1 MRRLRY
7 ARYTK
12 TTDSYNSSRNPW
24 FAVNQTVTFVGKVN
38 TTVGKVHKSNE
49 IQQQNFQQTMSQ
61 DFRRSQEE

>member
-1 MRRLRY
+1 MPDIPKPLIVI
-7 ARYTK
+7 TVVVIL
-12 TTDSYNSSRNPW
+12 W

-61 DFRRSQEE
+61 DFRRNQEE

>member
-1 MRRLRY
+1 MPDIPKLLIVITVV
-7 ARYTK
+7 AIL
-12 TTDSYNSSRNPW
+12 W

>member
-1 MRRLRY
+1 MPDIPKLLIVITVV
-7 ARYTK
+7 AIL
-12 TTDSYNSSRNPW
+12 W
-24 FAVNQTVTFVGKVN
+24 FAVNQTATFVGKVN

>member
-1 MRRLRY
+1 MPDIPKLLIVITVV
-7 ARYTK
+7 AIL
-12 TTDSYNSSRNPW
+12 W

-61 DFRRSQEE
+61 DFRRSQKE

>member
-1 MRRLRY
+1 MPDIPKPLIVI
-7 ARYTK
+7 TVV
-12 TTDSYNSSRNPW
+12 TILW

-61 DFRRSQEE
+61 DFRRSQKE

>member
-1 MRRLRY
+1 MPYIPKPLIVITVV
-7 ARYTK
+7 AIL
-12 TTDSYNSSRNPW
+12 W

-61 DFRRSQEE
+61 DFRRSQKE

>member
-1 MRRLRY
+1 MPDIPKPLIVIIVV
-7 ARYTK
+7 AIL
-12 TTDSYNSSRNPW
+12 W

-61 DFRRSQEE
+61 NFRKNQEE

>member
-1 MRRLRY
+1 MPDIPKPLIVIIVV
-7 ARYTK
+7 AIL
-12 TTDSYNSSRNPW
+12 W

-61 DFRRSQEE
+61 DFRRNQEK

>member
-1 MRRLRY
+1 MPDIPKPLIVI
-7 ARYTK
+7 TVV
-12 TTDSYNSSRNPW
+12 TILW

-61 DFRRSQEE
+61 DFKRNQEE

>member
-1 MRRLRY
+1 MPDIPKPLIVIIVV
-7 ARYTK
+7 AIL
-12 TTDSYNSSRNPW
+12 W

-61 DFRRSQEE
+61 DFRRNKEE

>member
-1 MRRLRY
+1 M
-7 ARYTK
+7 
-12 TTDSYNSSRNPW
+12 TDIPKLLIVITVVAILW

-49 IQQQNFQQTMSQ
+49 IQQQHIQQTMSQ

>member
-1 MRRLRY
+1 M
-7 ARYTK
+7 
-12 TTDSYNSSRNPW
+12 TDIPKPLIVITVVAILW

>member
-1 MRRLRY
+1 MPDIPKPLIVIIVV
-7 ARYTK
+7 AIL
-12 TTDSYNSSRNPW
+12 W